1 MKKQSNGQCIELFA
15 KIEFLFLSMLLL
27 VACHNNFD
35 DEQKVQENRLPHVYI
50 TTPDSVEIDSREVWV
65 KGGNIRIIDADDN
78 ECLNV
83 GADFRGRGNST
94 WTMPKKP
101 YNIKLA
107 EKNEVL
113 GMSEHK
119 RWVLLAN
126 WMDRTLLR
134 NDVTFAI
141 ARQIFAWAPR
151 GEFVELY
158 INGEHRGNYYLCE
171 QIRIDKNRVD
181 IDEIKDSDNDVTGG
195 YILEFDTHSPDEKNH
210 FFTKYKNFPVEI
222 KEPDD
227 DVIYSHEH
235 PAFVYIQDY
244 INNIEETF
252 ENGTFEEVQKLID
265 VQSFADFWLIN
276 ELVGNQEPKW
286 PKSCYFYK
294 KRNGLLYAGPVW
306 DYDWGTFRPN
316 KEVMGLTSTLWYGY
330 LCEYDEFRVLLKK
343 RWQELKPYFES
354 VQHYIDKKA
363 DFIKASNEKN
373 FAMWPTT
380 FTVNEDE
387 SLSFDQAIAR
397 MRDVYLE
404 RFARI
409 DSAFASY

>member
-1 MKKQSNGQCIELFA
+1 MPHLNRTQYQQGKT
-15 KIEFLFLSMLLL
+15 
-27 VACHNNFD
+27 D
-35 DEQKVQENRLPHVYI
+35 VQ
-50 TTPDSVEIDSREVWV
+50 T
-65 KGGNIRIIDADDN
+65 
-78 ECLNV
+78 
-83 GADFRGRGNST
+83 
-94 WTMPKKP
+94 
-101 YNIKLA
+101 
-107 EKNEVL
+107 
-113 GMSEHK
+113 
-119 RWVLLAN
+119 
-126 WMDRTLLR
+126 
-134 NDVTFAI
+134 
-141 ARQIFAWAPR
+141 
-151 GEFVELY
+151 Y

-265 VQSFADFWLIN
+265 VQSFADFLLIN